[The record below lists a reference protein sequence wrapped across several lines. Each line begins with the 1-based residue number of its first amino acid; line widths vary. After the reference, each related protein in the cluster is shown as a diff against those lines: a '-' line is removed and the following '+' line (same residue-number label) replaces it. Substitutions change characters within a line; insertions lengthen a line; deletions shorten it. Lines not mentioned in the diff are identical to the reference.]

1 MPVWLAVWL
10 SDVRVKVFLAFTA
23 LLAILI
29 LLLFVLKPVRPPLI
43 FTHNG
48 HSVYCY
54 AGRRGCW
61 PITEK
66 ERRRIEAYRARWYRP

>member
-1 MPVWLAVWL
+1 MPVWLVVWL
-10 SDVRVKVFLAFTA
+10 NDVRVKVFLSFAAF
-23 LLAILI
+23 
-29 LLLFVLKPVRPPLI
+29 LLFLVLVLAVLRPFPSQVI